1 MSVFCGLES
10 EERNS
15 PSKRCFLNLSFLE
28 YLLTF
33 PQWGFD
39 HHQQKEE
46 SALDTGNWAVC
57 KGMRGISSF
66 RSSCPGNIHQ
76 LNWPEL
82 EVWWDTSLRV
92 IQSKKQDHLH
102 LVHHCRRLLPTL
114 DAARHPVEIAG
125 RGQVNPHCK
134 DGTSKGM
141 PERGQV
147 VTGLGILPL
156 SDNLH
161 ATSQNPIPQNSA
173 HSFLRPDLILTWSSS
188 EALTYSSFP
197 PRLGLAVISS

>member
-1 MSVFCGLES
+1 MSVFRGLES

-15 PSKRCFLNLSFLE
+15 PSKCCFLNLSFLE

-39 HHQQKEE
+39 HHQ
-46 SALDTGNWAVC
+46 
-57 KGMRGISSF
+57 
-66 RSSCPGNIHQ
+66 
-76 LNWPEL
+76 LNWSEL

-92 IQSKKQDHLH
+92 RQSKKQDHLH
-102 LVHHCRRLLPTL
+102 LVHHCRRLLPTP

-125 RGQVNPHCK
+125 RGQVNPHRK
-134 DGTSKGM
+134 DGTSKGT

-147 VTGLGILPL
+147 VTVLGILPL

-161 ATSQNPIPQNSA
+161 LTSQNPIPQNSA
-173 HSFLRPDLILTWSSS
+173 CSFLRPDLILTWSSPG
-188 EALTYSSFP
+188 ALT
-197 PRLGLAVISS
+197 